1 MKKKALSKKL
11 QLSRETLRDLHASNL
26 EEAVGGRS
34 ATCIQMCGSDANT
47 CVPSCL
53 CETTLC

>member
-1 MKKKALSKKL
+1 MKKQALSKKL
-11 QLSRETLRDLHASNL
+11 QLSRETLRDLHAPGLSQVVAGIVNT
-26 EEAVGGRS
+26 RPQ
-34 ATCIQMCGSDANT
+34 ICGSDANT